1 MASNDHPLIVK
12 SIAWANEA
20 DTQAFAAALAARLQG
35 TAAGG
40 NVLIALHGDLG
51 SGKTTFARHLLT
63 ALGVAGRIKSPTY
76 AVVEPYTLDKATGG
90 PLDIWHF
97 DFYRFNDPD
106 EWEEAGFRDI
116 FASPGLKLVEWPEK
130 AGGHLPAADLDIAL
144 ELQDGDGRAVTLSA
158 RNDAGAALL
167 P

>member
-12 SIAWANEA
+12 RIAWASEG
-20 DTQAFAAALAARLQG
+20 DTRTFAAALAARLQHG
-35 TAAGG
+35 AASH
-40 NVLIALHGDLG
+40 VLITLHGDLG
-51 SGKTTFARHLLT
+51 SGKTTFVRHLLT
-63 ALGVAGRIKSPTY
+63 ALGVTGRIKSPTY
-76 AVVEPYTLDKATGG
+76 AVVEPYAVGG
-90 PLDIWHF
+90 AAGAALDIWHF

-130 AGGHLPAADLDIAL
+130 AGAHLPAADLDIAL
-144 ELQDGDGRAVTLSA
+144 ELQDGDVRAVTLSA
-158 RNDAGAALL
+158 RSDAGAALL

>member
-12 SIAWANEA
+12 RIAWATEG
-20 DTQAFAAALAARLQG
+20 DTQAFAAALAAKMQG
-35 TAAGG
+35 SASS
-40 NVLIALHGDLG
+40 NVLIELHGDLG
-51 SGKTTFARHLLT
+51 SGKTTFARHLLS
-63 ALGVAGRIKSPTY
+63 ALGVTGRIKSPTY
-76 AVVEPYTLDKATGG
+76 AVVEPYTVDGAPGG

-116 FASPGLKLVEWPEK
+116 FASAGLKLVEWPEK

-144 ELQDGDGRAVTLSA
+144 ELQDGDVRAVTLTA
-158 RNDAGAALL
+158 RSDAGKALL

>member
-12 SIAWANEA
+12 SIPWVTED
-20 DTQAFAAALAARLQG
+20 DTQAFAAALAAKLQG
-35 TAAGG
+35 TAGSHM
-40 NVLIALHGDLG
+40 LIALHGDLG
-51 SGKTTFARHLLT
+51 SGKTTFVRHLLK

-76 AVVEPYTLDKATGG
+76 AVVEPYTLDDAPGG
-90 PLDIWHF
+90 ALDIWHF

-130 AGGHLPAADLDIAL
+130 AGEHLPSADLDIAL
-144 ELQDGDGRAVTLSA
+144 ELQDGDVRAVTLTA
-158 RNDAGAALL
+158 RSDAGAALL

>member
-1 MASNDHPLIVK
+1 MASNDHPPIVK
-12 SIAWANEA
+12 RIAWTTEG
-20 DTQAFAAALAARLQG
+20 DTQAFAAALASKLQG
-35 TAAGG
+35 NAAS
-40 NVLIALHGDLG
+40 NVLIELHGDLG

-63 ALGVAGRIKSPTY
+63 ALGVTGRIKSPTY
-76 AVVEPYTLDKATGG
+76 AVVEPYSVEGAPGG
-90 PLDIWHF
+90 PRDIWHF

-144 ELQDGDGRAVTLSA
+144 ELQDSDVRAVTLTA
-158 RNDAGAALL
+158 RTDAGKALL

>member
-1 MASNDHPLIVK
+1 MASNDHPPIVK
-12 SIAWANEA
+12 SIAWKTEA
-20 DTQAFAAALAARLQG
+20 DTRAFAAALAARMQG
-35 TAAGG
+35 GAASK
-40 NVLIALHGDLG
+40 VLIELHGDLG

-63 ALGVAGRIKSPTY
+63 ALGVTGRIKSPTY
-76 AVVEPYTLDKATGG
+76 AVVEPYTVDDAPGG
-90 PLDIWHF
+90 PLSIWHF

-130 AGGHLPAADLDIAL
+130 AGEHLPAADLDIAL
-144 ELQDGDGRAVTLSA
+144 ELQDGDVRAVTLSA
-158 RNDAGAALL
+158 RSDAGTALL